1 MNLVEISGTVSQ
13 EPSERVLAD
22 DRTVL
27 NWRIKVLRDES
38 GSDSVPCVLELSQ
51 VPNSV
56 ITKVRNLEI
65 GQSVAISGQ
74 IRSRFWQSGG
84 ASSSRL
90 EVEVHSLKKVSK
102 QNL

>member
-13 EPSERVLAD
+13 EPAERVLAD

-38 GSDSVPCVLELSQ
+38 GSDSVPCVLELNQ
-51 VPNSV
+51 VPNSL

-65 GQSVAISGQ
+65 GQSVAVSGQ
-74 IRSRFWQSGG
+74 IRSRFWQSRG
-84 ASSSRL
+84 ASNSRL